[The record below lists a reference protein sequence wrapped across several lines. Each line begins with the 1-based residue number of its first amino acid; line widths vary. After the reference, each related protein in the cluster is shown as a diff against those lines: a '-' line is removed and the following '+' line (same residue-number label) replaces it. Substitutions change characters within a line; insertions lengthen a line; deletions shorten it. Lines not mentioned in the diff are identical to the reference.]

1 MISYITQSVLN
12 YIQHAYID
20 SLGEFLELTSFPL
33 QLSVL
38 KAIPPACLFERIE
51 HQITLYVVIFLR
63 LFLRVKLPFRVLLSV
78 GPLVRRSVF
87 YNFFSF
93 TSMLLSEHLF
103 FCILS
108 MFES

>member
-38 KAIPPACLFERIE
+38 MAIPPACLFERIE
-51 HQITLYVVIFLR
+51 HQITLYVVKIFK
-63 LFLRVKLPFRVLLSV
+63 LFLRVKLSFRVLCLSV
-78 GPLVRRSVF
+78 RRCVSRSFIISLVSLQIGAFVYLYFIYVR
-87 YNFFSF
+87 
-93 TSMLLSEHLF
+93 
-103 FCILS
+103 ILQ
-108 MFES
+108 